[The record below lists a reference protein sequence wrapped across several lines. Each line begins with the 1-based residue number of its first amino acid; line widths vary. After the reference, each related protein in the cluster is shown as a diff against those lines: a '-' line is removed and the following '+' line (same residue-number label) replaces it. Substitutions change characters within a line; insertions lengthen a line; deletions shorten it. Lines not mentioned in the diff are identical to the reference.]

1 MDTAI
6 NRIWELIRAD
16 RKQREEC
23 GDAELKEI
31 VGYSLFLPARVLAY
45 LTAEYQEKNFWVLWQ
60 ELHENVYH
68 DEATKKYASK
78 ELEEERRRAIEA
90 PIPPVKTSDFLKQ
103 DRLVHIP
110 WHAGRI
116 GRNTQVLYIG

>member
-31 VGYSLFLPARVLAY
+31 AGYSLFLPARVIMY

-60 ELHENVYH
+60 ELCENV
-68 DEATKKYASK
+68 
-78 ELEEERRRAIEA
+78 
-90 PIPPVKTSDFLKQ
+90 
-103 DRLVHIP
+103 
-110 WHAGRI
+110 
-116 GRNTQVLYIG
+116 